1 MCWKFKKFIIL
12 AININI
18 WVILTWLIMA
28 TTTKKFKIIMS
39 SFHNVVELFFELIPN
54 YPSYWVCIFHAPNVG
69 FHTRLIWMQNS
80 SFFWDATSFYGG
92 KWISPIHR
100 FDLSRIVSTFAIFLL
115 VKKILHYWWTSSLY
129 QGWIFIAK
137 QRPLNTYLSWG
148 WYVIASTAQIN
159 FINNFWYLV
168 YFFQLW
174 YKNVK
179 EICWKKYALI
189 FFSFNFFSIQNN
201 ENFPPQ
207 FFFLIVLLA
216 IMLQN

>member
-1 MCWKFKKFIIL
+1 MCWKFSNFIIL

-18 WVILTWLIMA
+18 SVILTWLIMA

-69 FHTRLIWMQNS
+69 FNTRLIWMQNS
-80 SFFWDATSFYGG
+80 SFFWDATSLYGG

-100 FDLSRIVSTFAIFLL
+100 FDLSQIVSTFAIFVL
-115 VKKILHYWWTSSLY
+115 VKKNLTLLMNIKVESSIMFV
-129 QGWIFIAK
+129 QNSFIDVSFIDK
-137 QRPLNTYLSWG
+137 QTPLNTYLSWG
-148 WYVIASTAQIN
+148 WYVIACTAQIN
-159 FINNFWYLV
+159 FINTFWCLV

-174 YKNVK
+174 YKCERDLLK
-179 EICWKKYALI
+179 KICFK
-189 FFSFNFFSIQNN
+189 FFSSIFFSIQNN

-207 FFFLIVLLA
+207 FFF
-216 IMLQN
+216 